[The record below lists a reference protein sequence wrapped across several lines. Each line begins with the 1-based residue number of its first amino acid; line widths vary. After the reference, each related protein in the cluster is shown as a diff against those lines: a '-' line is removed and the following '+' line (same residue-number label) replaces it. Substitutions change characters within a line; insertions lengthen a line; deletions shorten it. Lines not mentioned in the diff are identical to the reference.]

1 MWVFAQIWQPMLNH
15 ASPGD
20 QFYINLYLLVHITIM
35 GCGKYCSIPVLVL
48 QNIFK
53 ELPNFPILCP
63 LLVHSHMESTCRSI
77 NLLMPCI
84 ILAKFGSIWQKL
96 KCLMNWSFFNYFLG
110 DFSLSQFSLSWVFQI
125 LCLVILYLSNDN
137 LGTMK
142 CITVRVKFDW
152 VV

>member
-1 MWVFAQIWQPMLNH
+1 MSYTLNVLNNFESVKWH
-15 ASPGD
+15 YQGIEANRTWIIYTMA
-20 QFYINLYLLVHITIM
+20 FTLLV
-35 GCGKYCSIPVLVL
+35 LR
-48 QNIFK
+48 NIFK